1 MKSVEIVITK
11 KFVYT
16 IDNLQNNEAWDIVNR
31 QDDTI
36 TWAEELERDSE
47 PVEIETTWVEA
58 NYIGEQ
64 NEFSS
69 MADASKSFSYRRRF

>member
-1 MKSVEIVITK
+1 MKSVEIVVTK

-36 TWAEELERDSE
+36 SWAEDVERDSE

-58 NYIGEQ
+58 NYIGE
-64 NEFSS
+64 EEWR
-69 MADASKSFSYRRRF
+69 MM

>member
-16 IDNLQNNEAWDIVNR
+16 IDNLQNNEAWDIVHR

-36 TWAEELERDSE
+36 TWAEEVERDSE

-58 NYIGEQ
+58 NYIGE
-64 NEFSS
+64 EEWRDSIDLHYMHVRS
-69 MADASKSFSYRRRF
+69 